1 MTALASWRDA
11 AVILLSL
18 EAFILALLV
27 GAALYLAWRR
37 LRQLQAWL
45 VPYLLL
51 VRTFTRRARKLTVRF
66 MGALGAPFVRLRC
79 LGEGLRRAFGI
90 LGGR

>member
-1 MTALASWRDA
+1 MTALGSWRDA

-27 GAALYLAWRR
+27 GAALYLAWRG
-37 LRQLQAWL
+37 LRQLQARL
-45 VPYLLL
+45 APYLLL
-51 VRTFTRRARKLTVRF
+51 ARISARRARNVTVRF
-66 MGALGAPFVRLRC
+66 MGTLGASFVWLRC

-90 LGGR
+90 LGRR